1 MALPQGFSLKALLE
15 NPELLNPPKINDEK
29 KTNKEEKKVDNALDQ
44 LFNPQSAFLGPQ
56 IWGDDLKLEFMDLD
70 DFLLE
75 TGLDDQKTVTNT
87 TENAVV
93 QQVNR
98 PPTPTLQSLLE
109 STVNPNTVTVPQM
122 SPNLSSDDS
131 TQGVN
136 LNVDQVKVEYC
147 RKVGPPST
155 STASREETGSPTVEL
170 EFTEADLALATIPG
184 QEGFDPRRKVFSEEE
199 LRPQP
204 MIRKSRKV
212 FVNEE
217 SKDDKYWARRKKNN
231 VAAKR
236 SRDARRVKENQIAM
250 RASFLEKQNNKL
262 QLDIE
267 ESRRENEELRRKL
280 AKYER

>member
-122 SPNLSSDDS
+122 SPNLSNDDS
-131 TQGVN
+131 TQER
-136 LNVDQVKVEYC
+136 DF
-147 RKVGPPST
+147 
-155 STASREETGSPTVEL
+155 L
-170 EFTEADLALATIPG
+170 ENSYSLVADNSDSNDSDINTADLALANLPG